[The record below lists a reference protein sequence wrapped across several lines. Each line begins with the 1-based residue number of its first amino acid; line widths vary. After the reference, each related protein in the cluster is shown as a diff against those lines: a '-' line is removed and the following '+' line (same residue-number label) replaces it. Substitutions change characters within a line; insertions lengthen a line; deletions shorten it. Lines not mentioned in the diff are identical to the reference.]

1 MQKFLLIAIGVIMVA
16 GCRSTRKITTAI
28 GKKETV
34 DSSANAKADS
44 VRFIKE
50 FTAQFRR
57 NHIEYTTF
65 SSKVDIDY
73 KDNTNKSYDVNA
85 VLRMYKDSV
94 IWISANAILGIE
106 AIRVMITKDSVK
118 ILDKLNKTYTERSL
132 DYLQDATSLPLDI
145 HILQDMII
153 GNAIYLDTNIVSYS
167 KGVNSVTLLSIGEL
181 FKNLISISEQ
191 EHYLQRSKLDDK
203 DITHNRTA
211 DLVYTDYETKKG
223 KPFSTK
229 RKITISEAKK
239 LDIKLDFKQYD
250 FNGEVSF
257 PFSIPKNFTR
267 N

>member
-1 MQKFLLIAIGVIMVA
+1 VLAA
-16 GCRSTRKITTAI
+16 SCRSTRKITTAI
-28 GKKETV
+28 AKKDTVSNTV
-34 DSSANAKADS
+34 DAKADS
-44 VRFIKE
+44 IRFIKE
-50 FTAQFRR
+50 FTAKYKENYLDFK
-57 NHIEYTTF
+57 TF
-65 SSKVDIDY
+65 TSKLDIDY

-106 AIRVMITKDSVK
+106 AIRVMVTKDSVK

-132 DYLQDATSLPLDI
+132 DYLQDMTALPLDI
-145 HILQDMII
+145 HTLQDMII
-153 GNAIYLDTNIVSYS
+153 GNAIFLDSNIVSYS
-167 KGVNSVTLLSIGEL
+167 KGVNSVTLLSIGQW
-181 FKNLISISEQ
+181 FKNLISVSEQ
-191 EHYLQRSKLDDK
+191 EHYLQRTKLDDV

-229 RKITISEAKK
+229 RKISISEVKK

-257 PFSIPKNFTR
+257 PFSIPKNFKR